1 MNSRPDNEIIRLMLQ
16 KAEEKLTTAEID
28 FNNKRYDDSISRT
41 YYAVFHAIS
50 AVLLSKGLHYSSHA
64 QVIGNFNK
72 EFVKSKVFPK
82 TFTKIVQRLFEE
94 RQIGDYDIES
104 GITKKDAK
112 LNLDD
117 ASKILTAIN
126 KYLNK
131 AGIN

>member
-1 MNSRPDNEIIRLMLQ
+1 MNPKVESDIIRLILR
-16 KAEEKLTTAEID
+16 KAHEKLTTAEID
-28 FNNKRYDDSISRT
+28 FNNERYDDSISRT

-72 EFVKSKVFPK
+72 EFVKTKIFPK
-82 TFTKIVQRLFEE
+82 TFTKIIQRLFEE

-104 GITKKDAK
+104 GITKKEAK
-112 LNLDD
+112 INLDD
-117 ASKILTAIN
+117 ASRIIVAVH

-131 AGIN
+131 AGNN